1 VNDRPSSSRGPDIA
15 AAEIDTSVAHA
26 ARIYDYMIGGTTH
39 FAADREASHAAATLV
54 PGGHE
59 AVTAGLVANRAF
71 LARAVRHLADE
82 AGIRQFLDIG
92 TGIPA
97 KDNVHEVA
105 QGVASES
112 RIVYVDYDPI
122 VLAHSHQ
129 LLTSTDDGVTTYIQA
144 DLRDPETILDLAGQ
158 TLDLSQPVALVLV
171 AILHFFP
178 DDQGPHAIV
187 QRLLDALMPG
197 SYMILSH
204 LASDIYDLD
213 ATYERLNEATHE
225 TFVLRSHSEVSRFFG
240 GLELVDPG
248 VVLVDRW
255 RPDEGHVAREEFML
269 PLYGGVARK
278 P

>member
-1 VNDRPSSSRGPDIA
+1 MNDRPSSSRGPDIGS
-15 AAEIDTSVAHA
+15 AEIDTSVAHA

-71 LARAVRHLADE
+71 LARAVRYLADE

-105 QGVASES
+105 QGVAPES

-144 DLRDPETILDLAGQ
+144 DLRDPETILDLAAQ

-187 QRLLDALMPG
+187 QRLLDALTPG